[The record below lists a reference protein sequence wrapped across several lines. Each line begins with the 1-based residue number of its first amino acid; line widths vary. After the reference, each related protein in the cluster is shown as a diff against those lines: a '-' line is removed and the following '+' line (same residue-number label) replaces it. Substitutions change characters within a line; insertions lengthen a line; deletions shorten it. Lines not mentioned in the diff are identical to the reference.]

1 MDGGGATEL
10 NWLSMEQG
18 ASTPHSDLG
27 YTLSVTVMVT
37 IMHIRIPL
45 GRQQLW
51 VTRLF
56 RDCLAAPEYKVRS
69 KTDII
74 YTNENYLKVSKVYRK
89 VMTKS
94 KNPTFNE

>member
-1 MDGGGATEL
+1 MEL

-45 GRQQLW
+45 SRQQLR
-51 VTRLF
+51 VTRVL

-69 KTDII
+69 RTGLI
-74 YTNENYLKVSKVYRK
+74 YTNEKYLKVLNIYRK

-94 KNPTFNE
+94 KNPTVSEYK

>member
-1 MDGGGATEL
+1 MEGGGATEL

-37 IMHIRIPL
+37 NMHTRIPL

-51 VTRLF
+51 VTRVL
-56 RDCLAAPEYKVRS
+56 RDCLAAPECKVRS
-69 KTDII
+69 RMDLI
-74 YTNENYLKVSKVYRK
+74 YAKEKYLKVLKTLSEGHD
-89 VMTKS
+89 
-94 KNPTFNE
+94 KN

>member
-1 MDGGGATEL
+1 MEGGGATEL

-37 IMHIRIPL
+37 IMYIRIPL
-45 GRQQLW
+45 GRQQVW
-51 VTRLF
+51 VARIL
-56 RDCLAAPEYKVRS
+56 RDCLAGPVYKVRS
-69 KTDII
+69 RMGII
-74 YTNENYLKVSKVYRK
+74 YTKKKYMKVLKVYRK

-94 KNPTFNE
+94 KNIKMK